1 MKDLFFGIAML
12 LAGIFCAI
20 LGAEYE
26 FMYIVGGLFAAIGV
40 VVAFRAEFV
49 GGLVKNRTTT
59 KDTQIL
65 SF

>member
-40 VVAFRAEFV
+40 VVASMAEFG
-49 GGLVKNRTTT
+49 GGLVKNPDDD
-59 KDTQIL
+59 KDTK
-65 SF
+65 F

>member
-40 VVAFRAEFV
+40 VVAFMSEFG
-49 GGLVKNRTTT
+49 GGLVKNPDDD
-59 KDTQIL
+59 KDTK
-65 SF
+65 F

>member
-26 FMYIVGGLFAAIGV
+26 FRYIVCGLFAAIGV
-40 VVAFRAEFV
+40 VVAFMAEFG
-49 GGLVKNRTTT
+49 GGLVQNPDDD
-59 KDTQIL
+59 KDTK
-65 SF
+65 F